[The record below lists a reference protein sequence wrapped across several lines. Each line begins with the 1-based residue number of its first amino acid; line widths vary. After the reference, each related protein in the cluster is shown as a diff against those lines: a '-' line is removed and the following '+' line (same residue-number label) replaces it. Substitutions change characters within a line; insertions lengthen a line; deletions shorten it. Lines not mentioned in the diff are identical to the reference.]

1 MRRELSFIT
10 HLKLW
15 LRVSAI
21 MNSLEQAAI
30 ARQVKDSIVESLLL
44 DEPKSFAELVSLA
57 RELVEEKGITDP
69 MEVGLIALMVITDV
83 SNDPEV
89 LVKTGEST
97 DMSSWIY
104 SRRK

>member
-1 MRRELSFIT
+1 
-10 HLKLW
+10 
-15 LRVSAI
+15 
-21 MNSLEQAAI
+21 
-30 ARQVKDSIVESLLL
+30 
-44 DEPKSFAELVSLA
+44 LA

-89 LVKTGEST
+89 LVKTGESN